1 MAFFFDICSNEHF
14 EVSVICLCGLEI
26 ILVLIVANISLTL
39 IPRVSHVNSEVEISS
54 PSPHHLSQELKESS
68 ILKPIADKHWVFINT
83 IDFA

>member
-14 EVSVICLCGLEI
+14 EVSGICLCGLEI

-39 IPRVSHVNSEVEISS
+39 IPRVSHVNSEVEIS
-54 PSPHHLSQELKESS
+54 PSPHHLFQELKESS

-83 IDFA
+83 IDSA